1 MEKNT
6 MADMSF
12 PRNIFAIGGAG
23 KNILYTTL
31 EKEWILRELLKPKF
45 VATTVDV
52 VIIDTALDEE
62 NRDREKISNIENKI
76 EKIEEAYRNDPSS
89 KNKNVGRINIS
100 YMLLT
105 KEMVLQ
111 SPFDLIGIGDKVKKA
126 TGSSIWWIND
136 KQLGDDWSQKI
147 IDRENFKELN
157 FSKGVYRKRAIGK
170 AIYYKALSE
179 GLFDIDLTQTA
190 QVDIIV
196 GLGGGTGSGMAF
208 DLAKKLKIIQPT
220 ANITL
225 FGVLSTLDESPDEK
239 TNNFAMIS
247 EIEHGYLNRNTP
259 FKEVI
264 LVPMEVTRFPGREKA
279 SDEHNR
285 LLEEFDETVPYMLVS
300 YHNVPAE
307 RIFENVPDYAPF
319 IIVTSQLVRYNVESM
334 RKLKEMLIDA
344 IGKKEISLK
353 YEEDIYY
360 AIKKF
365 IDEFYKGIEGGS
377 LPDEDK
383 SFIKEKRF
391 SKFQMVLDHEFFQ
404 ELNYNSIAHLKKAVD
419 AGIFGAGSDNI
430 ELQVSSVRAEVDTI
444 SIGNEGFRE
453 ETDLTLY
460 KVLKKDVEAIDE
472 LKNVLNLINKI
483 PDNVVRDTLKTIAKI
498 DEYGLGR
505 RLNKIREEADGIN
518 ARKRS
523 LETTIKLQEE
533 DIASY
538 KEKINAD
545 VNTKDKE
552 WRQNER
558 KNIDLLDAIDDI
570 VPALTNDCAYL
581 EDQLNEYL
589 ARIIAINV
597 AKNIGNESTRG
608 IETILDKIY
617 QELDKIGIYYEDKSK
632 IIRSLATLKE
642 LRKSQIAVGKKSSV
656 IAKLLKT
663 KRHKDWVEA
672 KNKLNLKIAELNDD
686 NVFDAKNTISCVYK
700 YNIDNKIDQKKG
712 EIIDSI
718 VKRVAESFP
727 NTPTT
732 IFSDLRNILK
742 NPASRKDA
750 NIDDIVKSNFG
761 YEEELHNKENE
772 LNNRLADASQI
783 SERMRLSKSLETLL
797 KNVIPALRAHAK
809 NLKNYDDDFKNIGK
823 DVQAMYRA
831 KKEIIRYIMEM
842 EPTNIFKATISG
854 ANINNILEDQN
865 EELAIKQNLKDGIDR
880 TIDTRYNT
888 LVRRVI
894 ETKDHMKRWERS
906 NVMNSVV
913 NIANINSESIGA
925 RETITN
931 AFSIAREHYSEW
943 KCPWGDSW
951 GVGVVLF
958 IAGVPLD
965 NIRNVVDSRTGYYF
979 HYKNIEETGIIF
991 FHHSYMLEEGKFIKR
1006 KRVFNINDEDEKN
1019 LLLQDDKDIQTQF
1032 YQNYEEIDIKNC
1044 LPDQK

>member
-1 MEKNT
+1 
-6 MADMSF
+6 MADMNF

-62 NRDREKISNIENKI
+62 NRDREKISEIGNKI
-76 EKIEEAYRNDPSS
+76 EKIEEEYRNDPSN
-89 KNKNVGRINIS
+89 KNKNIGRINIS

-126 TGSSIWWIND
+126 TGSSVWWIND
-136 KQLGDDWSQKI
+136 SKLGDDWSKKI

-247 EIEHGYLNRNTP
+247 EIEHGFLNRITP

-285 LLEEFDETVPYMLVS
+285 LLEEFDETVPYILVS

-334 RKLKEMLIDA
+334 RRLKEMLIDA
-344 IGKKEISLK
+344 ISKKETSLK

-365 IDEFYKGIEGGS
+365 IDEFYKDLEGGP

-391 SKFQMVLDHEFFQ
+391 SKFQMVLDHEFFK
-404 ELNYNSIAHLKKAVD
+404 ELNYNSITHLKKAVD

-430 ELQVSSVRAEVDTI
+430 EMQISSVKSEVDTI
-444 SIGNEGFRE
+444 AIGNEGFRE
-453 ETDLTLY
+453 DTDMTLY
-460 KVLKKDVEAIDE
+460 KVLKKDIETIDA
-472 LKNVLNLINKI
+472 LKDILNLINKV
-483 PDNVVRDTLKTIAKI
+483 PDNLVRDTLKTIAKI

-505 RLNKIREEADGIN
+505 RLNKVREEADKIN
-518 ARKRS
+518 TRKRS
-523 LETTIKLQEE
+523 LEWTITSLEGDVKG
-533 DIASY
+533 Y
-538 KEKINAD
+538 KEKIDTD
-545 VNTKDKE
+545 VNVKAKD

-558 KNIDLLDAIDDI
+558 KNIELLDSIDELVTI
-570 VPALTNDCAYL
+570 LTNDCIYL
-581 EDQLNEYL
+581 EDQLNQYVGKVNSVN
-589 ARIIAINV
+589 I
-597 AKNIGNESTRG
+597 AKNIGNESTRPIEG
-608 IETILDKIY
+608 IVDKIY
-617 QELDKIGIYYEDKSK
+617 QELEKIGIYYEDKST
-632 IIRSLATLKE
+632 ITRSLTTLRE
-642 LRKSQIAVGKKSSV
+642 LRKSQIVAGKKTSV
-656 IAKLLKT
+656 LDKIFKT
-663 KRHKDWVEA
+663 KHHKDWIDAKNKVSLKTAELNNDNIFEA
-672 KNKLNLKIAELNDD
+672 KNS
-686 NVFDAKNTISCVYK
+686 ISCIYK
-700 YNIDNKIDQKKG
+700 YNIEQKINQKKD
-712 EIIDSI
+712 EIIDLS
-718 VKRVAESFP
+718 VKRVAEEFP
-727 NTPTT
+727 SALPDTFYN
-732 IFSDLRNILK
+732 LRNILK
-742 NPASRKDA
+742 NPVTRKDA
-750 NIDDIVKSNFG
+750 NINDIIKSNLG
-761 YEEELHNKENE
+761 YEEDMHNKENE
-772 LNNRLADASQI
+772 LKDRHTEAVQI
-783 SERMRLSKSLETLL
+783 SEQIHTSKSLELLL
-797 KNVIPALRAHAK
+797 KNIIPALRAHTE
-809 NLKNYDDDFKNIGK
+809 NLKHYEDDFKNIGR

-831 KKEIIRYIMEM
+831 KKDVIRYIMEM
-842 EPTNIFKATISG
+842 QPANIFKATISG
-854 ANINNILEDQN
+854 ANINNILEDRN
-865 EELAIKQNLKDGIDR
+865 EELALRQNLRDGIDR

-906 NVMNSVV
+906 KVMNSIVT
-913 NIANINSESIGA
+913 IANITSESIGA
-925 RETITN
+925 RDTVTN
-931 AFSIAREHYSEW
+931 AFSVARENYSEW
-943 KCPWGDSW
+943 KCPWGESW
-951 GVGVVLF
+951 GVGFVLF

-965 NIRNVVDSRTGYYF
+965 NIRNIVDPRTGYYY
-979 HYKNIEETGIIF
+979 HYKNIEQTGIIF
-991 FHHSYMLEEGKFIKR
+991 FHHSYMLEEGKFVKR
-1006 KRVFNINDEDEKN
+1006 KKVFNINDEDDKN
-1019 LLLQDDKDIQTQF
+1019 LLLLDDKNIQTTF

-1044 LPDQK
+1044 LPN